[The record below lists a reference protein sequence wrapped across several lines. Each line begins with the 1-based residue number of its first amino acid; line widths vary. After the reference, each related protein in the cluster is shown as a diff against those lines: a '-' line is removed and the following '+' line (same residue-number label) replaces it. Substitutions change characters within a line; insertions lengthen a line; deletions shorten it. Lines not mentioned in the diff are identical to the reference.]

1 MQKRLVFL
9 HIFCKIMCRKR
20 FFMGKKQ
27 FNYSFLW
34 NGSIPAKAVQL
45 AQGIQA
51 LKTLSG
57 IRVQQF
63 SKLHEELEQIARI
76 QSVKS
81 SNAIEGIVT
90 ADERILAI
98 VTKSSAPLNHD
109 EEEIA
114 GYRDALALIHQHYR
128 ELPFDEQTIRLLH
141 ETMLRFT
148 QTADAGRYKTENNLI
163 LETDADGNRRIRFQ
177 PSSAADTPRDM
188 EQMMLAYREAAARAG
203 ENALL
208 LIPCVILDFLSIHPF
223 ADGNGR
229 LSRLLTLLLLYRQG
243 FDVGRYI
250 SLEAQINTYKGAYY
264 QALHDSSQG
273 WQENEQDYFPFVENF
288 LSLLYLC
295 YKELDKRFG
304 ATQGQKVNKTQR
316 IEAAVLNALLPL
328 SKADICT
335 MHPDISPST
344 VEAVLG
350 AMVRAGRITRI
361 GAGRASRYVRA

>member
-1 MQKRLVFL
+1 
-9 HIFCKIMCRKR
+9 MCRKDFFLMSRKR
-20 FFMGKKQ
+20 FDYG
-27 FNYSFLW
+27 FLLH
-34 NGSIPAKAVQL
+34 GAIPAKVAQL

-57 IRVQQF
+57 IRAQQF
-63 SKLHEELEQIARI
+63 AKLHEELEQIARI

-81 SNAIEGIVT
+81 SNAMEGIVT
-90 ADERILAI
+90 ADERIRAI

-114 GYRDALALIHQHYR
+114 GYRDALALIHRHYND
-128 ELPFDEQTIRLLH
+128 LPFCEETIGRLH

-148 QTADAGRYKTENNLI
+148 GNAAAGHYRKENNLI
-163 LETDADGNRRIRFQ
+163 LESDADGTRRVRFR
-177 PSSAADTPRDM
+177 PSSAADTPQDM
-188 EQMMLAYREAAARAG
+188 EQMLLAYQEASAQLG
-203 ENALL
+203 ENRLL

-223 ADGNGR
+223 ANGNGR
-229 LSRLLTLLLLYRQG
+229 LSRLLSLLLLYRQG

-250 SLEAQINTYKGAYY
+250 SMEASINTYKGAYC

-273 WQENEQDYFPFVENF
+273 WADNKHDYFPFVENF
-288 LSLLYLC
+288 LSVLYLC

-304 ATQGQKVNKTQR
+304 ITQGRKVSKTQR
-316 IEAAVLNALLPL
+316 IETTVLNALLPL

-350 AMVRAGRITRI
+350 AMVRSGRITRI
-361 GAGRASRYVRA
+361 GSGRASRYVRA

>member
-1 MQKRLVFL
+1 
-9 HIFCKIMCRKR
+9 MCRKVLFLMSSKR
-20 FFMGKKQ
+20 FDYG
-27 FNYSFLW
+27 FLLH
-34 NGSIPAKAVQL
+34 GAIPAKIVQL
-45 AQGIQA
+45 AQGVQA
-51 LKTLSG
+51 LKSLSG
-57 IRVQQF
+57 IRSQQF
-63 SKLHEELEQIARI
+63 AKLHEELEQIARI

-90 ADERILAI
+90 ADERIRAI

-114 GYRDALALIHQHYR
+114 GYRDALALIHTRYA
-128 ELPFDEQTIRLLH
+128 ELSFSEATIRLLH

-148 QTADAGRYKTENNLI
+148 ATPQAGQYKTENNLI
-163 LETDADGNRRIRFQ
+163 LESDADGTRRVRFR

-188 EQMMLAYREAAARAG
+188 EQMLLAYQDAAAQLG
-203 ENALL
+203 ENRLL

-229 LSRLLTLLLLYRQG
+229 LSRLLSLLLLYRQG

-250 SLEAQINTYKGAYY
+250 SMEATINTYKGAYY

-273 WQENEQDYFPFVENF
+273 WAENQQDYFPFVEHF
-288 LSLLYLC
+288 LSVLFLC

-304 ATQGQKVNKTQR
+304 VTQGRKVSKTQR
-316 IEAAVLNALLPL
+316 IEAAVLNSLLPV

-335 MHPDISPST
+335 LHPDISPTT

-350 AMVRAGRITRI
+350 AMVRSGRITRI